1 MSRYYISGRQIQL
14 GKLIGSGGEG
24 KVYLS
29 AEAPSKA
36 IKIYGDSGN
45 STRSEKIQKMVSLG
59 LSKKTE
65 LISFP
70 DEIVTSDSG
79 KIIGFSMNFVR
90 DHQPVHNLYGVKSR
104 KHLFPDVD
112 YRFLVRVATNIA
124 RAMAQVHASPCVIG
138 DVNHSGVLISKNA
151 TVALI
156 DADSFQLKEGGLTYP
171 CVVGVPDFTPPEL
184 QGKSLRSVERTQ
196 IHDQF
201 GLAVLIFQVL
211 MMGRHPFFGKG
222 RDLSLEEC
230 IAQNLFA
237 YTKISSHGITPP
249 PGVPT
254 LDCFPEAIS
263 NAFEYS
269 FASSGINGRTTANQW
284 VSLLQEMENSLV
296 KCSVN
301 TKHYYVGQKNGC
313 PWCKMENATGAIL
326 FNSGVSVL
334 SSSFTIGDI
343 EKVLSEI
350 LSFKIDD
357 ERLFPKLPDLLD
369 PSATWLAKS
378 AKTKRFVKKCISI
391 FLWCVSLLS
400 LLALFANQGIA
411 MLICA
416 GFFGWLAYQLGN
428 NESKHWVTKY
438 RDLENKWN
446 ESLISW
452 REKVAL
458 GIFQTKYNLEK
469 AIFELKELDKEKDY
483 RLKKL
488 KEGHRERQLQEFLD
502 RHLIKNVKIKS
513 ISPSLVTSLASY
525 GIESAADIDYNRIR
539 NLPQFG
545 DVRTGNLVAWR
556 RGIEQSFQY
565 NPSTQSRDISAQNQ
579 IANEF
584 ELKMR
589 DKKNYIEQQKRIFD
603 QARASIS
610 KISQFEDANLS
621 EQHLVLEQLKV
632 DLKFLKLPIPAPTP
646 VAPIKKPLFAQ
657 RPQSYSGASVSQT
670 SQSPSVTAPICPQC
684 SSQMVRRSGRRGAF
698 WGCSRY
704 PRCKGTRNI

>member
-29 AEAPSKA
+29 SETPSKA
-36 IKIYGDSGN
+36 IKIYGDSEN
-45 STRSEKIQKMVSLG
+45 PTRSEKIQKMVSLG

-65 LISFP
+65 LISYP
-70 DEIVTSDSG
+70 DEVVTSESG
-79 KIIGFSMNFVR
+79 KIIGFSMNLVR
-90 DHQPVHNLYGVKSR
+90 DHEQVHNLYGVKSR
-104 KHLFPDVD
+104 KNYFPEVD

-138 DVNHSGVLISKNA
+138 DVNHSGVLISKTA

-156 DADSFQLKEGGLTYP
+156 DADSFQLKDGGLTYP

-230 IAQNLFA
+230 ITQNLFA
-237 YTKISSHGITPP
+237 YTKRSSHGISPP

-269 FASSGINGRTTANQW
+269 FSSSGLNGRTTANQW

-296 KCSVN
+296 KCSAN
-301 TKHYYVGQKNGC
+301 TKHYYAAQKNGC
-313 PWCKMENATGAIL
+313 PWCRMENATGAIL

-343 EKVLSEI
+343 EKILSEVLSFR
-350 LSFKIDD
+350 LDD
-357 ERLFPKLPDLLD
+357 ERLFPKLPDLLN
-369 PSATWLAKS
+369 PVATWVAKS

-391 FLWCVSLLS
+391 SLWCVSLS
-400 LLALFANQGIA
+400 LLVALFAGQGFA
-411 MLICA
+411 MLIGA
-416 GFFGWLAYQLGN
+416 GFFGWLAHQLGN
-428 NESKHWVTKY
+428 NESKQWLTKY
-438 RDLENKWN
+438 RDLERKWN
-446 ESLISW
+446 ESLLLW
-452 REKVAL
+452 REKVAS
-458 GIFQTKYNLEK
+458 GIFQVKYNLEK
-469 AIFELKELDKEKDY
+469 AIFELKELDKEKDH

-488 KEGHRERQLQEFLD
+488 KESHRERQLQDFLD
-502 RHLIKNVKIKS
+502 RHLIKRAKIKS

-539 NLPQFG
+539 SLPQFG
-545 DVRTGNLVAWR
+545 EVRTGNLVSWR
-556 RGIEQSFQY
+556 KELERSFQY

-579 IANEF
+579 INNEF
-584 ELKMR
+584 DLKMR
-589 DKKNYIEQQKRIFD
+589 EKKNYIEQQKRIFD
-603 QARASIS
+603 QSRISIS
-610 KISQFEDANLS
+610 KISQYEDASLS
-621 EQHLVLEQLKV
+621 EQHLILEQMRA
-632 DLKFLKLPIPAPTP
+632 DLRFLKLPIPAPTP
-646 VAPIKKPLFAQ
+646 VEPIKKPLFTQ
-657 RPQSYSGASVSQT
+657 RPQSYSSTSFSQP
-670 SQSPSVTAPICPQC
+670 SPSSIVNAPVCPQC
-684 SSQMVRRSGRRGAF
+684 SSQMVRRSGRRGSF

-704 PRCKGTRNI
+704 PTCKGTRNI